1 MQERSG
7 NYGLWLFL
15 LMALAGAG
23 FYFSPHLALYNL
35 KQAVENR
42 DYDGVAQ
49 QVDFPAVRES
59 LYSSFNLILQTKASQ
74 QGQQNAA
81 EIAAAA
87 SRVDGAVSALATP
100 QNLAL
105 MFRGE
110 RPVLQRQ
117 AVREEGFIGKR
128 DTVIDTRYEDFN
140 HFVVSTH
147 KKGSK
152 DAAISFV
159 LSRQGWLSWRLA
171 GIRLPLPQQ
180 GEDATAD
187 SNAGNVPST
196 PLDLPSLP
204 PQAKGNDAP
213 PIPQFGGVIP
223 PSGDLPALP
232 PEPGTAP
239 LPTVP
244 TNKGDTA
251 KPLLPASEPPAAT
264 AKPSFDCS
272 KAKKASEQ
280 TVCGNAELS
289 AADVELDKVFRANLK
304 QAEDKEGLKQ
314 SQTQWRKTR
323 DACGNDSICVLNAYR
338 QRQEELIFMR

>member
-1 MQERSG
+1 MQERG
-7 NYGLWLFL
+7 TNFGLWLFL
-15 LMALAGAG
+15 LVLLAGAG
-23 FYFSPHLALYNL
+23 FYFSPHLAMYNL

-42 DYDGVAQ
+42 DYDSVAQ

-59 LYSSFNLILQTKASQ
+59 LFASFNLILQAKASQ
-74 QGQQNAA
+74 QGQQNPA
-81 EIAAAA
+81 EVAAAA
-87 SRVDGAVSALATP
+87 GRVEGAVSALATP

-117 AVREEGFIGKR
+117 SREESSFIGKR

-140 HFVVSTH
+140 HFVVSTR

-159 LSRQGWLSWRLA
+159 LTRQGLLSWRLS
-171 GIRLPLPQQ
+171 GVRLPLPQAGDDQ
-180 GEDATAD
+180 PEDSASAIP
-187 SNAGNVPST
+187 AV
-196 PLDLPSLP
+196 PLDLPALP
-204 PQAKGNDAP
+204 PQAKGNDSP
-213 PIPQFGGVIP
+213 PVPTFGGVIP
-223 PSGDLPALP
+223 PTGDLPALP
-232 PEPGTAP
+232 PAPGTAP
-239 LPTVP
+239 LPETGSKTDP
-244 TNKGDTA
+244 A
-251 KPLLPASEPPAAT
+251 KPAIPATPPEAPAAS

-280 TVCGNAELS
+280 VVCGNTELA